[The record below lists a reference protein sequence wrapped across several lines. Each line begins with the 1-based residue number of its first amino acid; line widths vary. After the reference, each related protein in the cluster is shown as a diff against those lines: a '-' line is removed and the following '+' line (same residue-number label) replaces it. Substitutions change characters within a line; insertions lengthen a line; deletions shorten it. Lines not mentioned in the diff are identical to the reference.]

1 VIGVFYGAMIAK
13 QPELIAEITKDLY
26 EFMDGGKLKPHV
38 SARYA
43 LAEAP
48 QALRDLLDRKVTGK
62 VVIEA
67 NR

>member
-1 VIGVFYGAMIAK
+1 MIAK